1 MKEGR
6 SRGIFSNLHANMHI
20 IEERIS
26 QIEITSEMCHK
37 PRGLSELKHWKGNY
51 HIMLQMHVYWCIAAS
66 EFRSWV
72 LFYAIPVMNGI
83 LDDGYLRHYMLFSEG
98 LWLLLQSSV
107 SLSEVNEA
115 EMLLQQFCLEF
126 AGYYGMQIQ

>member
-1 MKEGR
+1 
-6 SRGIFSNLHANMHI
+6 
-20 IEERIS
+20 
-26 QIEITSEMCHK
+26 
-37 PRGLSELKHWKGNY
+37 
-51 HIMLQMHVYWCIAAS
+51 
-66 EFRSWV
+66 
-72 LFYAIPVMNGI
+72 MNGI